1 MIKES
6 TLKFLRDLKKNNNR
20 EWFEENRSKYED
32 AKKDFEQFVDELIK
46 ALAKSD
52 PPLKD
57 LQAKDCVFRIY
68 RDVRFS
74 KNKDPYKTN
83 FGASIKKGGR
93 RSPYCGFY
101 FQIEPQGEWGTFLA
115 GGYWMPESA
124 LLKKIRQEIEYNHEE
139 FIRIIENKTFKKH
152 FALLEDHKLKKLP
165 KGIPADH
172 PAGEYLKYTS
182 FIASRSINSK
192 QLKDPK
198 FIKECEASYKAML
211 PLINFLNRVNDDQ

>member
-20 EWFEENRSKYED
+20 EWFAENRTRYED
-32 AKKDFEQFVDELIK
+32 AKKDFELFIEKLIS

-52 PPLKD
+52 PYLKD
-57 LQAKDCVFRIY
+57 LQPKDCVFRIY

-83 FGASIKKGGR
+83 FGASIKRGGR
-93 RSPYCGFY
+93 KSPYCGFY
-101 FQIEPQGEWGTFLA
+101 IQIEPQGEWGTFIA

-124 LLKKIRQEIEYNHEE
+124 LLKKIRQEIEYNHDE
-139 FIRIIENKTFKKH
+139 FIKIIENKNFKKH
-152 FALLEDHKLKKLP
+152 LTLLEDHKLKKLP

-182 FIASRSINSK
+182 FIASQDIDTP
-192 QLKDPK
+192 QVKDAK
-198 FIKECEASYKAML
+198 IIKACVSAYTAML
-211 PLINFLNRVNDDQ
+211 PLLNFLNRVNDDH